1 MDSLRVGIGYDV
13 HPLSEERELVIGGE
27 KIPFPYG
34 LAGHSDADVL
44 IHAVIDSLLSAA
56 NMGDIGQ
63 MFPDD
68 DERYRGISS
77 IELLEYVGRQFSE
90 RGIEIINIDT
100 VVICEKPKIYSYI
113 DKMRNNI
120 ACALDNLD
128 KNRIGIK
135 GTTTEKL
142 GFIGRGEGIAAQA
155 VSLVKLY

>member
-1 MDSLRVGIGYDV
+1 MNSLRVGIGYDV
-13 HPLSEERELVIGGE
+13 HPLSEERELIIGGE

-44 IHAVIDSLLSAA
+44 IHAIIDSLLSAA

-77 IELLEYVGRQFSE
+77 IELLGYVERQFSE
-90 RGIEIINIDT
+90 SGIEIINIDT

-113 DKMRNNI
+113 DKMKNNI
-120 ACALDNLD
+120 ASALHNLD

-155 VSLVKLY
+155 VSLIKLY

>member
-1 MDSLRVGIGYDV
+1 MDALRVGIGYDV
-13 HPLSEERELVIGGE
+13 HPLSEKRDLIIGGE

-34 LAGHSDADVL
+34 LAGFSDADVL
-44 IHAVIDSLLSAA
+44 IHAIIDSLLSAA
-56 NMGDIGQ
+56 HMGDIGQ

-77 IELLEYVGRQFSE
+77 LALLKHVGKQFLD

-113 DKMRNNI
+113 DKMRDNI
-120 ACALDNLD
+120 SCALNNLG
-128 KNRIGIK
+128 KNKIGIK

-142 GFIGRGEGIAAQA
+142 GFTGRGEGIAAQA
-155 VSLVKLY
+155 VSLIKLY

>member
-77 IELLEYVGRQFSE
+77 IELLEYVGRQFFE

-120 ACALDNLD
+120 ACALHNLD